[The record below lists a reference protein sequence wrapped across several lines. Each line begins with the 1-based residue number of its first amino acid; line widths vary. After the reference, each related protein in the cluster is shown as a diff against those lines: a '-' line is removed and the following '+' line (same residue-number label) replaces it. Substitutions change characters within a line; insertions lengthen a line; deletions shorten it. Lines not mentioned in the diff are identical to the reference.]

1 MNKNDSFLKQKKKAF
16 TLVEIVIVLAITVI
30 VLAIMY
36 EFLTE
41 SKKAAVSNEV
51 NSILQDE
58 ADSIQTELVK
68 LGTQSKG
75 ITVIDASNAPDLT
88 YSSLTTDG
96 TDNNVRVVTDGMHFK
111 YYDGSEW
118 QLLLND
124 SDGDGIGTL
133 SLNYPNGTNKEIA
146 KHVAKIKIRPIDL
159 NTVPDSST
167 ARFSDSTGVQFII
180 ELKMKKGYTNI
191 TCPVTVNVK
200 FRNKDATDTP

>member
-133 SLNYPNGTNKEIA
+133 SINYPN
-146 KHVAKIKIRPIDL
+146 IKIRPIDL

-200 FRNKDATDTP
+200 FRNKDATDVS

>member
-1 MNKNDSFLKQKKKAF
+1 MNKNDSLLKQKKKAF
-16 TLVEIVIVLAITVI
+16 TLVEMIIVLAITVI
-30 VLAIMY
+30 VSAIMY

-51 NSILQDE
+51 NSTIQDE
-58 ADSIQTELVK
+58 VEDIQTELVK
-68 LGTQSKG
+68 LGTQSKC
-75 ITVIDASNAPDLT
+75 ITVIDANFATDLT
-88 YSSLTTDG
+88 YSSLITDG
-96 TDNNVRVVTDGMHFK
+96 TDNNVKVVASGMHFK
-111 YYDGSEW
+111 YYDESEW

-133 SLNYPNGTNKEIA
+133 SINYPNGTNKEIA

-191 TCPVTVNVK
+191 TCPVIINVK